1 MEYRFS
7 LTPRLIALGLFSSVA
22 LLILLFT
29 LGYQIGLRMAKPVPA
44 PSAISAYG
52 AEAKERA
59 AALAQQASGKVLEFT
74 ASATKPA
81 PEQAAGMPKAAP

>member
-7 LTPRLIALGLFSSVA
+7 LTPRLIALGLFCGVA

-29 LGYQIGLRMAKPVPA
+29 LGYQIGVRMAKPA
-44 PSAISAYG
+44 PVSAYG

-59 AALAQQASGKVLEFT
+59 AALTQQANGKMSEMAGSV
-74 ASATKPA
+74 TKPLTD
-81 PEQAAGMPKAAP
+81 QAAALPKAAP